1 MRQHKVAVTKE
12 TTSNGLPDWLRQV
25 SILVAAGLVVWA
37 IQCSDQEAQ
46 RRGDTLGEAVGGIST
61 KVDEISTDVT
71 GLKTRQ
77 DTLGEA
83 VGNISAKVD
92 EISTDVTGLKTRQDT
107 LGEAVGSISA
117 KVDEISTDVTE
128 LKTRQDTLGEAVGSI
143 STKVDAIST
152 DVTGL
157 KTRQEAR
164 EDLPETVEALGK
176 SVAALDATVG
186 DLGESVKAMDALQ
199 ESHEGSHREEYRD
212 LRDLLDEAENWI
224 GSRIDRLEEIV
235 SARGR

>member
-1 MRQHKVAVTKE
+1 MTKE

-46 RRGDTLGEAVGGIST
+46 RRGDTLGEAVGGISA

-83 VGNISAKVD
+83 VGN
-92 EISTDVTGLKTRQDT
+92 
-107 LGEAVGSISA
+107 ISA

-157 KTRQEAR
+157 KTRQDTLGEAVGSISTKVDAISTDVTGLKTR
-164 EDLPETVEALGK
+164 QDTLGEDLPETVEALGK
-176 SVAALDATVG
+176 SVAALNATVG

-199 ESHEGSHREEYRD
+199 ENHEGSHREEYRD
-212 LRDLLDEAENWI
+212 LRDLLDEAENRI

>member
-1 MRQHKVAVTKE
+1 MTKE

-25 SILVAAGLVVWA
+25 STLVAAGLVVWA

-77 DTLGEA
+77 
-83 VGNISAKVD
+83 
-92 EISTDVTGLKTRQDT
+92 
-107 LGEAVGSISA
+107 
-117 KVDEISTDVTE
+117 
-128 LKTRQDTLGEAVGSI
+128 
-143 STKVDAIST
+143 
-152 DVTGL
+152 
-157 KTRQEAR
+157 EAR

-176 SVAALDATVG
+176 SVAALNATVG

-199 ESHEGSHREEYRD
+199 ENHEGSHREEYRD
-212 LRDLLDEAENWI
+212 LRDLPDEAENRI

>member
-1 MRQHKVAVTKE
+1 MTKE
-12 TTSNGLPDWLRQV
+12 TTSKGLPDWLRQV

-37 IQCSDQEAQ
+37 IQCSDQEAKK
-46 RRGDTLGEAVGGIST
+46 RGDTLGEAVGSISAKVNEIST
-61 KVDEISTDVT
+61 DVTGLKTRQDTLGEAVGSISAKVDAISTDVTGLKTRQDTLGEAVGSISAKVDAISTDVT

-92 EISTDVTGLKTRQDT
+92 EISTDVT
-107 LGEAVGSISA
+107 E
-117 KVDEISTDVTE
+117 
-128 LKTRQDTLGEAVGSI
+128 
-143 STKVDAIST
+143 
-152 DVTGL
+152 L

-176 SVAALDATVG
+176 SVAALDATVAE
-186 DLGESVKAMDALQ
+186 LGESVKTLDALQ

-212 LRDLLDEAENWI
+212 LRNLLDEAENRI
-224 GSRIDRLEEIV
+224 GIRIDRLEQTM